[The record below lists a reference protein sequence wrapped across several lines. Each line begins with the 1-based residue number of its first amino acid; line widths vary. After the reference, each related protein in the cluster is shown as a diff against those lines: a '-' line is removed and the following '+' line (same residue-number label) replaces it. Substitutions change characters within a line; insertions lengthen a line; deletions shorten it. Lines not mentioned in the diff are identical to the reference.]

1 MNPQGTTISTL
12 NSSGSGL
19 RLPRQAPARRCRG
32 GRPCRAPRA
41 PSGSNGRA
49 RRHPRGGV
57 REFQWISVG
66 FVWECYWD
74 FSHGHMLVSCWWC
87 ELNEW
92 FYWDFSPLNMEIFGI
107 QWRYDKA
114 LHGIWLEYTG
124 INGMTSWLWFANMV
138 QMFFPW
144 FTDEKWGFW
153 TAAVWI
159 CQMVSCFW
167 WC

>member
-1 MNPQGTTISTL
+1 MKPSNPSKSDAEKCSPTKTNGFHNPVWILDISHSLNNYLVNLPWIINYTMMNYNYYYLIITIVYDYHDYSMISMNPQGSTISTL

-66 FVWECYWD
+66 LLWD
-74 FSHGHMLVSCWWC
+74 LFGNVIGILAMVTCWFLVG
-87 ELNEW
+87 
-92 FYWDFSPLNMEIFGI
+92 D
-107 QWRYDKA
+107 
-114 LHGIWLEYTG
+114 
-124 INGMTSWLWFANMV
+124 
-138 QMFFPW
+138 
-144 FTDEKWGFW
+144 
-153 TAAVWI
+153 
-159 CQMVSCFW
+159 VS
-167 WC
+167 